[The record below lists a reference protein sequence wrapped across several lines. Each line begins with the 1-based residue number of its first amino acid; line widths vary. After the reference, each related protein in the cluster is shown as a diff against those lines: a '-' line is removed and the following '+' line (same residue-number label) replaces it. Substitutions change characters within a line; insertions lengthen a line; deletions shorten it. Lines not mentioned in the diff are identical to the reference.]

1 MTNSEYEKMFGV
13 QNNKVDHDQKTDKE
27 DTGTVEQQ
35 DNVSQQQIK
44 KIQDSSKLEP
54 ISLGMLKGAFL
65 VLLAGNVLATIV
77 LIFERIEYKYHCFE
91 KIGFK
96 WNKNVRQWKK
106 IIRRLR
112 RHIIHLIHSNE

>member
-13 QNNKVDHDQKTDKE
+13 QNNKVENTDKK
-27 DTGTVEQQ
+27 DVGTVEQQ
-35 DNVSQQQIK
+35 DNMSQEQTK

-91 KIGFK
+91 KIGLK
-96 WNKNVRQWKK
+96 WNKNVRRWSRFL
-106 IIRRLR
+106 RRLR
-112 RHIIHLIHSNE
+112 RQIIHLIHSNE